1 MDFTVTTR
9 AVVSALYVQLPA
21 NGSELVLFDIN
32 RAAKVSPLLRSST
45 ETMLARI
52 LPAPPR
58 RFRTTILTN
67 ASADSSEVVAQ
78 VLEAGALTPQ
88 TQPLGLNY
96 PADMYSLSHV
106 ALPFPP
112 SDSLY
117 GMQPDPSED
126 FGINLGAV
134 APRGERGA
142 LILSLD
148 SLLRASSNPFYSYVM
163 QRIEEGI
170 VGNAPPA
177 AAAR

>member
-9 AVVSALYVQLPA
+9 AVVSALYVHLPA
-21 NGSELVLFDIN
+21 NGSELVLFDLN
-32 RAAKVSPLLRSST
+32 RAVKLSPLLRTST
-45 ETMLARI
+45 ETLLTRI

-88 TQPLGLNY
+88 TQTLGLSY

-112 SDSLY
+112 NDALY
-117 GMQPDPSED
+117 GMQPDASED
-126 FGINLGAV
+126 FGINLGVIA
-134 APRGERGA
+134 ARGERGA

-148 SLLRASSNPFYSYVM
+148 SLLRASSNPFFPYVM

-170 VGNAPPA
+170 VASSPSALPGK
-177 AAAR
+177 